1 MRKWF
6 TSSLYRKM
14 FVSFLIVALVPL
26 LAVYFY
32 INSRYSTRMKED
44 AADLQQMAERNT
56 CLLYTSRCV

>member
-44 AADLQQMAERNT
+44 AEIGRAH
-56 CLLYTSRCV
+56 V